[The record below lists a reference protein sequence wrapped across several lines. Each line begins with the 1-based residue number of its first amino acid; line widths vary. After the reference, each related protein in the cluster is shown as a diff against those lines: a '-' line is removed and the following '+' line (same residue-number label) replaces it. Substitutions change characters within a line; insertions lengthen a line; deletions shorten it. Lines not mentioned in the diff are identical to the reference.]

1 MAFQRVPDT
10 AIVETIY
17 QQNSKIIEMTFYAE
31 FSGGYSQ
38 GDLNTLA
45 ANVDNRVGSS
55 FLPIQTIDATYLR
68 TEVRGLNSINDM
80 AALNVINAGA
90 GANTIEGF
98 PNQVTYAVQRNAGL
112 TGRSARGRV
121 FWIGLAKNDV
131 GPNENFLNSID
142 AIAIVLA
149 VENMRV
155 SLDLSGWNAVIV
167 SRVTGGAP
175 RAEGVTFNWIN
186 TLAVDE
192 RVDTLR
198 GRLP

>member
-1 MAFQRVPDT
+1 MAFQKVADT
-10 AIVETIY
+10 AIVETLY
-17 QQNSKIIEMTFYAE
+17 LQNNKTIEMTWYAE

-45 ANVDNRVGSS
+45 ANVDNRIGSA
-55 FLPIQTIDATYLR
+55 FLGNQTIECSYLR

-80 AALNVINAGA
+80 TAVNIINAGP
-90 GANTIEGF
+90 GLNVSGSF

-121 FWIGLAKNDV
+121 FWIGLPRGYVSTD
-131 GPNENFLNSID
+131 ENFLNPAD
-142 AIAIVLA
+142 AISIVAA
-149 VENMRV
+149 VENMRI

-167 SRVTGGAP
+167 SRVTGGLP
-175 RAEGVTFNWIN
+175 RGEGKTFNWIN